1 MYRIEIR
8 DENGRYEEFEFSTR
22 DDVYEWALYHTGR
35 DCEDEIL
42 AVWRG
47 NAVLWCA
54 LGCYDYPFTFEDL
67 LGYFG

>member
-1 MYRIEIR
+1 MYRVEIR

-22 DDVYEWALYHTGR
+22 DDVYEWACYCGGR

-47 NAVLWCA
+47 NTVLWCA
-54 LGCYDYPFTFEDL
+54 LSCDYALTFEDL